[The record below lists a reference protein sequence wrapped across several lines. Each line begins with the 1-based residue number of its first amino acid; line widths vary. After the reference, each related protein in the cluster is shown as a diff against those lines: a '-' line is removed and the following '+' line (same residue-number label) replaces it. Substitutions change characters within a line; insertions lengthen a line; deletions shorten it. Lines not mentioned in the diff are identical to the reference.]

1 MSLNLLITN
10 VKHLTSVNPLI
21 STHSCMTILNDI
33 GMLATVKVTK
43 LSQTLLEAEGFILMN
58 TNKKVELSRQRHVV
72 TCKRAGLSLLTHSN
86 NTCKQNSWKSMSDL
100 QTNLITII
108 TNSRKVFPRHLK
120 FSSID
125 FCLHMLM
132 LILRCDFYFTRK
144 HEHKHVQAVIYRG
157 KEYRK

>member
-21 STHSCMTILNDI
+21 STHSCMTILKDI

-43 LSQTLLEAEGFILMN
+43 LSQTLLEAEGFILVK

-100 QTNLITII
+100 QTNLIT
-108 TNSRKVFPRHLK
+108 NYYKQQKSFPKASKVF
-120 FSSID
+120 
-125 FCLHMLM
+125 LHRFLPPYAYAHAS
-132 LILRCDFYFTRK
+132 LWFLF
-144 HEHKHVQAVIYRG
+144 HKEAWA
-157 KEYRK
+157 